1 MLVCDVGRSNKLEGF
16 GGPMR
21 MGWWGCGGVE
31 GSCVVVAVV
40 GVAGGATEMPGA
52 L

>member
-1 MLVCDVGRSNKLEGF
+1 MGLCVTSEGAISWRGLSDLCVW
-16 GGPMR
+16 GG
-21 MGWWGCGGVE
+21 GCGVE